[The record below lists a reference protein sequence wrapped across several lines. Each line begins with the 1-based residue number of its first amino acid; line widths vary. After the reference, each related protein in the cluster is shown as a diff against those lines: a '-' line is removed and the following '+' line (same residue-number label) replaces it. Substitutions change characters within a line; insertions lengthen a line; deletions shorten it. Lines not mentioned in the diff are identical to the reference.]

1 VPDLDR
7 ENRKAPRV
15 NPEKSVIRS
24 GNPQL
29 DPERA
34 RKEPGRPGQKPHRP
48 DPAPAGKPTPDR

>member
-7 ENRKAPRV
+7 ENKKAPRI
-15 NPEKSVIRS
+15 NPEKSGIRS

-34 RKEPGRPGQKPHRP
+34 KREPGRPGQEPHRP
-48 DPAPAGKPTPDR
+48 EPAPDDTPSPNR